1 MKLNSDETKYTNR
14 WKFVEV
20 AKYVKSLN
28 KVIREKKDNLP
39 VFLDIKE
46 VNNYAEQH
54 QNIRNIYLNMAL
66 RHS

>member
-1 MKLNSDETKYTNR
+1 MKLTSDETKYTNR
-14 WKFVEV
+14 WKIVEV

-46 VNNYAEQH
+46 VDSYAKQH

-66 RHS
+66 RYS